1 MLYHTVPGRRTPAT
15 HYSSLVHHTLGC
27 LQFRSSLPH
36 IFRARAVSP
45 LPTPLPTPLL
55 PRTAHAEVVAPSPH
69 CISSITTTDP
79 PRLGLLIRH
88 DPPTSVVVTR
98 ACAGPYYPR
107 TTTVSVMQR
116 YSVLVFSTIT
126 VVIEVLR
133 HRTHYH
139 YSARRHCG
147 CSLLCQR
154 ASVLRVRMS
163 ELGKLHTFRPAGLPA
178 NLVEMSS
185 FCMIDA
191 RDKCLSSTTV

>member
-1 MLYHTVPGRRTPAT
+1 MLYHTVVGLRTPAT

-36 IFRARAVSP
+36 IFHARAASP
-45 LPTPLPTPLL
+45 LPTPLPTPPL

-107 TTTVSVMQR
+107 TTTVSVMQK
-116 YSVLVFSTIT
+116 YSVFSIQYDHCCNRSVAAPNT
-126 VVIEVLR
+126 LPLL
-133 HRTHYH
+133 
-139 YSARRHCG
+139 SASHCR
-147 CSLLCQR
+147 CYV
-154 ASVLRVRMS
+154 SVRLFSGS
-163 ELGKLHTFRPAGLPA
+163 E
-178 NLVEMSS
+178 
-185 FCMIDA
+185 
-191 RDKCLSSTTV
+191 